1 MSGPSKA
8 RDLLERR
15 ANIITNARALSERA
29 EAEGRDFT
37 AEERAQYD
45 AMWADI
51 NDLKSRADRL
61 EREAEV
67 MRGLEAVGEPRA
79 RADADDARGDLER
92 RLTDLGVRP
101 EIRRAFLAMPAD
113 RRTAGAEYGA
123 AFDRFA
129 ATGEARD
136 LTMGTDP
143 KGGYLVP
150 DAFVA
155 QLLEKTR
162 DAVVVEAFATHHMVA
177 GAQSLG
183 MPTLETRPDDADW
196 TSELATGSEDS
207 SMAFGKRALTPN
219 PLAKR
224 IKVSRTLLQRSTMG
238 PAAIVLDNLGYK
250 FSITRE
256 KGFLTGN
263 GASQPLGV
271 FTASNDGIDTSRD
284 ISTDNT
290 TTAIT
295 ADGLKRA
302 KWALKAGY
310 VRNSRWIFH
319 RDAMSMID
327 RLKDGEGRYLLQPDV
342 RGGTGDVLLGRPVL
356 VSEYAPNTFT
366 TGNYVGLIGDLS
378 YYHIADALGFTIQR
392 LEELYAE
399 TNQVGFIGRA
409 ECDAMPIFAEAF
421 ARVTLA

>member
-1 MSGPSKA
+1 MSGTTKA
-8 RDLLERR
+8 RELRERR
-15 ANIITNARALSERA
+15 ANLINNARLLSERA
-29 EAEGRDFT
+29 ESEGRDLN
-37 AEERAQYD
+37 AEERAEYD
-45 AMWADI
+45 GMWSDI
-51 NDLKSRADRL
+51 NDLQSRADRL
-61 EREAEV
+61 DREAEV
-67 MRGLEAVGEPRA
+67 MRGLEVVGEPAA
-79 RADADDARGDLER
+79 RADSDDVRGDLER
-92 RLTDLGVRP
+92 RLEAAGVRP
-101 EIRRAFLAMPAD
+101 SIRRAFAGINPD
-113 RRTAGAEYGA
+113 RRTAAPAYADAFERYA
-123 AFDRFA
+123 AQ
-129 ATGEARD
+129 GEARD

-150 DAFVA
+150 DEFMAM
-155 QLLEKTR
+155 LLEKTR
-162 DAVVVEAFATHHMVA
+162 DSVVVEAFATNLMVD

-183 MPTLETRPDDADW
+183 IPTLETRPDDADW

-207 SMAFGKRALTPN
+207 SMAFGKRQLNPN

-224 IKVSRTLLQRSTMG
+224 IKVSRTLLRRSPMG
-238 PAAIVLDNLGYK
+238 AAGIVLDNMGYK

-256 KGFLTGN
+256 KAFLTGN
-263 GASQPLGV
+263 GASQPLGL
-271 FTASNDGIDTSRD
+271 FTASADGIDTSRD
-284 ISTDNT
+284 VSTDNT

-302 KWALKAGY
+302 KWSLKPGY
-310 VRNSRWIFH
+310 VRNARWIFH

-366 TGNYVGLIGDLS
+366 SGNYVGMIGDLS
-378 YYHIADALGFTIQR
+378 YYYIADALGFTVQR

-399 TNQVGFIGRA
+399 TNQIGFIGRA
-409 ECDAMPIFAEAF
+409 EVDAMPVFAEAF